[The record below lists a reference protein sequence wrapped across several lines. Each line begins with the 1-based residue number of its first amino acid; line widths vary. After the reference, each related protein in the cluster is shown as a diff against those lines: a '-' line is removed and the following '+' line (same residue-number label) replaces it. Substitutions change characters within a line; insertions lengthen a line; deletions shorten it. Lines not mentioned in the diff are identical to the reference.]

1 LEPGIT
7 WNLGSPG
14 TWITW
19 NLDHLEPGSPGTWI
33 TWNLEPGTWIT
44 WNLEPGSPGTWN
56 LDHLEPGLKTRPQ
69 IVETTET
76 ISPPKESIM
85 PVEVSN
91 AGTVSYTGEDGIA
104 LFRLITLRSALSLQA
119 RTGMKMSRVSAVA
132 CAKRLGFKGRTA
144 AQLLADLEQKHPEL
158 CR

>member
-1 LEPGIT
+1 
-7 WNLGSPG
+7 
-14 TWITW
+14 
-19 NLDHLEPGSPGTWI
+19 
-33 TWNLEPGTWIT
+33 
-44 WNLEPGSPGTWN
+44 
-56 LDHLEPGLKTRPQ
+56 
-69 IVETTET
+69 
-76 ISPPKESIM
+76 M

-91 AGTVSYTGEDGIA
+91 VGTVSYTGEDIA

-158 CR
+158 CRQ

>member
-1 LEPGIT
+1 
-7 WNLGSPG
+7 
-14 TWITW
+14 
-19 NLDHLEPGSPGTWI
+19 
-33 TWNLEPGTWIT
+33 
-44 WNLEPGSPGTWN
+44 
-56 LDHLEPGLKTRPQ
+56 
-69 IVETTET
+69 
-76 ISPPKESIM
+76 M

-119 RTGMKMSRVSAVA
+119 RTGMKMSRVSAVS